1 MNPCEECPL
10 EDKIYECCGRFPDTG
25 ETVYLKID
33 GARGVY
39 ACPFLN
45 TNGLCTIYEQRP
57 LKCRSHLCAEFNS
70 YQKIGRL
77 SEAFVSLWNPP
88 DF

>member
-10 EDKIYECCGRFPDTG
+10 EDKVYECCGRFPDTG
-25 ETVYLKID
+25 DSAYLEID
-33 GARGVY
+33 AARGVY
-39 ACPFLN
+39 ACPFLDAE
-45 TNGLCTIYEQRP
+45 GLCTIYEQRP
-57 LKCRSHLCAEFNS
+57 LKCRSHSCPEFNP

-77 SEAFVSLWNPP
+77 CETFGSPWKPS